1 MGPVVTESQK
11 QEAYLD
17 KLFQV
22 RAWTGSDSSEG
33 KMAET
38 LVRKQAAQVDEDDDE
53 VGRKTNVGMAA
64 PEVSSDFLSR
74 PFLVPPTFFLGTEL
88 MLSLLGSSRTTT
100 GDLEVGLFLPRGGE
114 ANGVGTAMRGRY
126 RTKMRGK

>member
-22 RAWTGSDSSEG
+22 RAWTGSDSSSAA

-38 LVRKQAAQVDEDDDE
+38 LVRK
-53 VGRKTNVGMAA
+53 
-64 PEVSSDFLSR
+64 
-74 PFLVPPTFFLGTEL
+74 
-88 MLSLLGSSRTTT
+88 
-100 GDLEVGLFLPRGGE
+100 
-114 ANGVGTAMRGRY
+114 
-126 RTKMRGK
+126 